1 MSRWAWA
8 ADALLAAAI
17 AAVAVAEVVS
27 GGSGDTIGVFPV
39 APKPFPPAVHASPQD
54 WQAVAAAFT
63 GLPLVFRRRFPL
75 SAFWIV
81 VVAALLMRRD
91 AVHAERS
98 ATIALGAGLLAA
110 YSAAMYSPHR
120 KSMVASLVAGA
131 GLIGLFHDETLPHVT
146 ATYIP
151 FAVLLG
157 VGLTANVVYNSR
169 QRIHALEA
177 EQETTTRLAI
187 ERERARIA
195 SELHDVVT
203 HNVSV
208 MVIQAGAARKVLD
221 TAPEQARQA
230 LLAVEAGGRAAMA
243 ELRHAMGLLTGSEP
257 ASSEDLSPQPG
268 LDQVPVLADRMRDAG
283 VTVDVHLA
291 GTPVPA
297 TSGPR
302 PGRLPSRAGSP
313 DQRGE
318 ARGRRHR
325 GGQHRLPGSGNGAHR
340 CRRRRRHP
348 DRSGH
353 RR

>member
-1 MSRWAWA
+1 V
-8 ADALLAAAI
+8 
-17 AAVAVAEVVS
+17 AAV
-27 GGSGDTIGVFPV
+27 
-39 APKPFPPAVHASPQD
+39 
-54 WQAVAAAFT
+54 FT

-91 AVHAERS
+91 AVHAERA
-98 ATIALGAGLLAA
+98 ATIALGAGLVAA

-131 GLIGLFHDETLPHVT
+131 GLIGLFHKETLPHVT

-157 VGLTANVVYNSR
+157 VGLTANVLYNSR
-169 QRIHALEA
+169 QSIHALEA

-243 ELRHAMGLLTGSEP
+243 ELRHTMGLLTGSEP

-283 VTVDVHLA
+283 VTVEVHVE
-291 GTPVPA
+291 GTPVRLPA
-297 TSGPR
+297 GTDLAAYRVVQEALTNAVKHAAGATVVVTVDHRAPGAVGIDVADDGGTPNGAAAAGNGRGLIGLRERLSVYGATLEAGPR
-302 PGRLPSRAGSP
+302 PTGGYRVRAEIP
-313 DQRGE
+313 VDQ
-318 ARGRRHR
+318 A
-325 GGQHRLPGSGNGAHR
+325 
-340 CRRRRRHP
+340 
-348 DRSGH
+348 
-353 RR
+353 